1 MYKIRKGK
9 LYKGDKAVF
18 GLGVSYYASY
28 HERKVPVPKEGDRI
42 GEMKKD
48 LAGMAEFGFQMVR
61 CAALCDMK
69 YNDKREVEADTGFMD
84 AIMQEAEKD
93 GISVMLRLQGYS
105 MNLSGY
111 EDYLMVDPEGKP
123 MDRTRW
129 YDFIQN
135 CLHHQG
141 IIKDNDACTA
151 ALAKHFAEFDSLAGY
166 QTYNEPHYPSVGLY
180 DYHPKTIEEYRKWLV
195 REGIMTAQAAATY
208 DPPGKRPQPQ
218 EDKTDWILWRM
229 FAAETLSDF
238 LNHSSAVATAASG
251 KETMT
256 CQTTCPLLYSNAG
269 RGVNYYQIAEKMDAV
284 GVTHYF
290 ADTAP
295 EIYLANMHLDMSES
309 AAALYGKPMWIVEY
323 DARTNIPRDKFRRE
337 TYMAVGSGCAGIL
350 YYQWRGD
357 YVFPDSP
364 EGNGFGLV
372 NYDGSRTENFENAKN
387 VVRLLNRLS
396 DYTVNAGRLRDGV
409 AILYSE
415 WAYLYYD
422 AAENPGMSR
431 TDNVSG
437 LRNSYRD
444 ELIEIYRILRTEGY
458 NVDIIRA
465 CDLRENVLKE
475 KVLFTPTVKKLSE
488 NEKKALAEFEEHGG
502 IVFGGDVA
510 DYKHCRGTYQ
520 RLDERL
526 TPFRCG
532 YPVYDA
538 IESTGVLPHVTK
550 SESRDLLMETLKGD
564 GYYIVCLT
572 NGTNLKKTFEN
583 VRVKTRFPFR
593 EATLYTFEE
602 QEGIPLAVR
611 ENGFVLDKV
620 EDGGFVL
627 LK

>member
-1 MYKIRKGK
+1 MYTIKKGR
-9 LYKGDKAVF
+9 LYKGNKAVF
-18 GLGVSYYASY
+18 GVGVSYYASY
-28 HERKVPVPKEGDRI
+28 HERKVPVPKDGDRI

-48 LAGMAEFGFQMVR
+48 LKGMADFGFNMVR

-69 YNDKREVEADTGFMD
+69 YNEKQEVEAETGFMD
-84 AIMQEAEKD
+84 SIMEEAEKD

-111 EDYLMVDPEGKP
+111 EDYLMLDSEGKP

-135 CLHHQG
+135 CLHHKG
-141 IIKDNDACTA
+141 IIKDNDACTK
-151 ALAKHFAEFDSLAGY
+151 ALAKHFAGYASLAGY
-166 QTYNEPHYPSVGLY
+166 QTYNEPHYPSIELY
-180 DYHPKTIEEYRKWLV
+180 DYNPKTIEEYRKWLV
-195 REGIMTAQAAATY
+195 KNKTMTEAAAEGY
-208 DPPGKRPQPQ
+208 CPPAKRPNPE
-218 EDKTDWILWRM
+218 EDKTDWIHWRM
-229 FAAETLSDF
+229 FAAEALSDF
-238 LNHSSAVATAASG
+238 LNHSSEVAADASG
-251 KETMT
+251 AETMT

-269 RGVNYYQIAEKMDAV
+269 RGVNYYQVAEKMDAV

-323 DARTNIPRDKFRRE
+323 DARTNIPQDKFRRE
-337 TYMAVGSGCAGIL
+337 TYMAVGSGCKGIL

-357 YVFPDSP
+357 HVFPDSP
-364 EGNGFGLV
+364 EGNGFGIV
-372 NYDGSRTENFENAKN
+372 NCDGSRTENFENAKN
-387 VVRLLNRLS
+387 VTELLNRLS
-396 DYTVNAGRLRDGV
+396 DYTVNAERLRDGV
-409 AILYSE
+409 AVLYSE
-415 WAYLYYD
+415 WAYLHSD

-444 ELIEIYRILRTEGY
+444 ELIEIYRVLRGEGY
-458 NVDIIRA
+458 SVDIIRP
-465 CDLRENVLKE
+465 CDLRENVLNE
-475 KVLFTPTVKKLSE
+475 KVVFTPTVKNLSDD
-488 NEKKALAEFEEHGG
+488 EKQAISEFEEKGG

-510 DYKHCRGTYQ
+510 EYKHCKGTYQ
-520 RLDERL
+520 RCTEQL

-538 IESTGVLPHVTK
+538 VESTGVMPHVRK
-550 SESRDLLMETLKGD
+550 SCSRDLLIETLKGD
-564 GYYIVCLT
+564 GYYVVCLT

-583 VRVKTRFPFR
+583 VRVETRFDFS
-593 EATLYTFEE
+593 EAVLYTFEKR
-602 QEGIPLAVR
+602 EGT
-611 ENGFVLDKV
+611 VLETCGNAFTV
-620 EDGGFVL
+620 GRIEDGGFVL